1 MLYLLFDFS
10 RNYVAT
16 MGVQHVIRLQTVLAS
31 SFAQEHLN
39 TCIASFLTLISSK
52 AACGAASYKIKL
64 DSALD
69 YTFPLSTIGFFAK
82 IESFL

>member
-1 MLYLLFDFS
+1 VYNTLFIYKQFLLP
-10 RNYVAT
+10 AL
-16 MGVQHVIRLQTVLAS
+16 HK
-31 SFAQEHLN
+31 N
-39 TCIASFLTLISSK
+39 TCIASFLTLISRK

-69 YTFPLSTIGFFAK
+69 YKFPLSTIGFFAK